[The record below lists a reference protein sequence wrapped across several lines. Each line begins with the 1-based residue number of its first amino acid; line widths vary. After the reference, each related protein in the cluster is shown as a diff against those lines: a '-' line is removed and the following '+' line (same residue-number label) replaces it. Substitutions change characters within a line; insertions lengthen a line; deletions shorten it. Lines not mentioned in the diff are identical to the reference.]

1 MVSAVPLGRRGMGEG
16 PGGTQPNRV
25 WPLVRER
32 VVRHLDWQEVVNL
45 GDPWAYGGTSDTLT
59 LEPLRE
65 NETSA
70 DRQPAIEEYVEAQ
83 GRRRLAN
90 DKRYMGRDAHRE
102 PDGSPGSAVRR
113 LWGPP
118 AGRAEKVLAGRC
130 PGE

>member
-1 MVSAVPLGRRGMGEG
+1 MGEG

-25 WPLVRER
+25 WSLVRER
-32 VVRHLDWQEVVNL
+32 VVWHLDWQGVVNL
-45 GDPWAYGGTSDTLT
+45 GDPWAYGGISDTLT

-65 NETSA
+65 NEMSA

-113 LWGPP
+113 LWGLP
-118 AGRAEKVLAGRC
+118 AGRVETVSAGRC
-130 PGE
+130 LGA